1 MYFNTRLQESIH
13 LKLSEL
19 DWEILE
25 GLEEVLAVSHQHPG
39 LGTGT
44 HFIALAGSSRIP
56 AVDVVRV
63 NADLIACY
71 RALRDVHERMGTTQ
85 EMTQHSQAL
94 DGHWRTLG
102 Y

>member
-1 MYFNTRLQESIH
+1 MYFDTRLQESIH

-44 HFIALAGSSRIP
+44 HFIALAGSSCVP

-63 NADLIACY
+63 NADLIACH
-71 RALRDVHERMGTTQ
+71 RALQDVHEQMGTTQ
-85 EMTQHSQAL
+85 ETTQHSQAL
-94 DGHWRTLG
+94 DGHWHMLG